1 MAVIS
6 DKSFVGRAG
15 IGVMVL
21 AAGWWLMA
29 LHSSSQL
36 PSAGGILPEDALQ
49 ESSSAACDGIQGGIQ
64 EGIQGASA
72 CLPGASQAGQLARDE
87 STGDT
92 EGNTASAAGFD
103 PADDASASG
112 DIRYIDIYDP
122 STWPV
127 DPNDSVDLGDV
138 VPIDLYDPSTW
149 PIEISTDDEP
159 VDVEQIDLYD
169 PDTWPSAEKSEAE
182 SASSAGGEVDVY
194 DPATWPQTIGSAA
207 SGDAIV
213 PIDPYDATTWP
224 KE

>member
-1 MAVIS
+1 MAVFNY
-6 DKSFVGRAG
+6 KSFVGRAG
-15 IGVMVL
+15 IGLIVL
-21 AAGWWLMA
+21 ATGWWLMA

-36 PSAGGILPEDALQ
+36 PSAGGVLPEDALQ
-49 ESSSAACDGIQGGIQ
+49 EYSSAVCDGIQERIQ
-64 EGIQGASA
+64 DSSA

-87 STGDT
+87 SAGDP
-92 EGNTASAAGFD
+92 GDNTASATGFD
-103 PADDASASG
+103 PADDSSASG

-127 DPNDSVDLGDV
+127 DPNDSVDLGEV

-149 PIEISTDDEP
+149 PIEISTDNEP

-169 PDTWPSAEKSEAE
+169 PDTWPSAEKGEAE
-182 SASSAGGEVDVY
+182 SASSAGEVIDVY

-207 SGDAIV
+207 AGDAIV

-224 KE
+224 KK